1 MLKTEL
7 DKRFQTAGGAPTGR
21 ARVAAA
27 LVAVALAMLAVPA
40 AADALT
46 APVTTDP
53 VLDPTRPGT
62 DPTGPVLDPIR
73 PEADITRIVPLARK
87 QLRRRVR
94 ENNSD
99 NVPRYRKGKGRIAP
113 YSIRDQWCVAFS
125 TWVWGRAG
133 FDSYLG
139 ATYLRQSQDR
149 SLVAIQV
156 RDLSRWARRNGY
168 WSYRARPGYLV
179 AYGRRHIGI
188 VIKADRKGR
197 AVRSI
202 EGNKG
207 DRVRRV
213 RIDME
218 DVSGYISPVPLEP
231 DQVISR
237 YSALA
242 DVE

>member
-1 MLKTEL
+1 MPGSGT
-7 DKRFQTAGGAPTGR
+7 DKRLRLALPVA
-21 ARVAAA
+21 AVAAA
-27 LVAVALAMLAVPA
+27 VALMLPSPA
-40 AADALT
+40 TALT
-46 APVTTDP
+46 APV
-53 VLDPTRPGT
+53 V
-62 DPTGPVLDPIR
+62 TGPVVDPIPTEGSIKR
-73 PEADITRIVPLARK
+73 VVPLARK
-87 QLRRRVR
+87 ELRKRVSER
-94 ENNSD
+94 NGN
-99 NVPRYRKGKGRIAP
+99 NVPRYRNGKGRIAP

-125 TWVWGRAG
+125 TWIWGRAG

-139 ATYLRQSQDR
+139 TRYLRQSYDR

-156 RDLSRWARRNGY
+156 TDLSRWARRNGY

-179 AYGRRHIGI
+179 AYGGSHIGI
-188 VIKADRKGR
+188 VIKADRRGR

-213 RIDME
+213 TVDME
-218 DVSGYISPVPLEP
+218 DVTGYISPVPLKP
-231 DQVISR
+231 SQVISP

>member
-1 MLKTEL
+1 MPGSGT
-7 DKRFQTAGGAPTGR
+7 DKRLRLALPVA
-21 ARVAAA
+21 AVAAA
-27 LVAVALAMLAVPA
+27 VALMLPSPA
-40 AADALT
+40 TALT
-46 APVTTDP
+46 APV
-53 VLDPTRPGT
+53 V
-62 DPTGPVLDPIR
+62 TGPVVDPIPTEGSIKR
-73 PEADITRIVPLARK
+73 VVPLARK
-87 QLRRRVR
+87 ELRKRVSER
-94 ENNSD
+94 NGN
-99 NVPRYRKGKGRIAP
+99 NVPRYRNGKGRIAP

-125 TWVWGRAG
+125 TWIWGRAG

-139 ATYLRQSQDR
+139 TRYLRQSYDR

-156 RDLSRWARRNGY
+156 TDLSRWARRNGY

-179 AYGRRHIGI
+179 AYGGSHIGI
-188 VIKADRKGR
+188 VIKADRRGR

-213 RIDME
+213 IVDME
-218 DVSGYISPVPLEP
+218 DVTGYISPVPLKP
-231 DQVISR
+231 SQVISP

>member
-1 MLKTEL
+1 MVVLL
-7 DKRFQTAGGAPTGR
+7 VPSSAM
-21 ARVAAA
+21 A
-27 LVAVALAMLAVPA
+27 LN
-40 AADALT
+40 

-53 VLDPTRPGT
+53 VLDPTRPAT
-62 DPTGPVLDPIR
+62 DPSGPVLDPIG
-73 PEADITRIVPLARK
+73 PGADITRIVPLARK
-87 QLRRRVR
+87 QLRRRVS

-99 NVPRYRKGKGRIAP
+99 NVPRYRNGKGRIAP
-113 YSIRDQWCVAFS
+113 YSIGDQWCVAFS

-139 ATYLRQSQDR
+139 TRYLRQSQDR

-156 RDLSRWARRNGY
+156 RDMSRWASQNGY

-179 AYGRRHIGI
+179 AYGGSHIGI

-213 RIDME
+213 TVDME
-218 DVSGYISPVPLEP
+218 DVSGYISPVPLKP

-242 DVE
+242 DIE